1 MSFCQTCGAAFA
13 GGTTSCPTCTVQP
26 KASTGLGANAAAAL
40 AYLAGIVTGILF
52 LVIEPSK
59 SDRFVRFHAFQSIF
73 FNVAWI
79 ALWIAW
85 MIVGLVLGAVTKG
98 LFFILQVPIEPA
110 ADGGGLCT
118 VGLSDVQ
125 RLSRES
131 DASAGD
137 RRARSQTS
145 RTITTAVT
153 FRRFSMKTLWPAL
166 LAGTLLLPG
175 FAFADVSYQET
186 TQITGG
192 SMMGMAK
199 MAGMF
204 SSQAKQA
211 LAPTTS
217 HVMIHG
223 GRMMR
228 SDPHATEIID
238 LDAQT
243 ITMIDHDK
251 RSYSVMTFQQ
261 MEQAMADAAAKV
273 KTSQPSAANGSQ
285 MTVDAH
291 ITSTGATRE
300 LNGETAHET
309 LLTITMIANTGD
321 AAAKGGMAA
330 TSEMW
335 LIDDAPGMAEMRSF
349 NQRMAEGT
357 GDGYECLRH
366 ERVARR
372 TARGSASNGGAPQRI
387 CKGEWRPARTA
398 GDTGR
403 HDAGWPTIARAV
415 GQTAA
420 AKPEPE
426 SWLSRRGCR

>member
-1 MSFCQTCGAAFA
+1 
-13 GGTTSCPTCTVQP
+13 
-26 KASTGLGANAAAAL
+26 
-40 AYLAGIVTGILF
+40 
-52 LVIEPSK
+52 
-59 SDRFVRFHAFQSIF
+59 
-73 FNVAWI
+73 
-79 ALWIAW
+79 
-85 MIVGLVLGAVTKG
+85 
-98 LFFILQVPIEPA
+98 
-110 ADGGGLCT
+110 
-118 VGLSDVQ
+118 
-125 RLSRES
+125 
-131 DASAGD
+131 
-137 RRARSQTS
+137 
-145 RTITTAVT
+145 
-153 FRRFSMKTLWPAL
+153 MKTPWPAL
-166 LAGTLLLPG
+166 LAGALLLPT

-228 SDPHATEIID
+228 SDPHTTEIID

-261 MEQAMADAAAKV
+261 MEQAMADAAAKA
-273 KTSQPSAANGSQ
+273 KTSQPSTANASQ
-285 MTVDAH
+285 MTFDAH

-309 LLTITMIANTGD
+309 LLTITMLANSGE
-321 AAAKGGMAA
+321 AAGKGGMAV

-349 NQRMAEGT
+349 NQRMAKELAMDMNASAMSGLLAAQPGGAQAMAELRKESAKVSGGLPVLQVT
-357 GDGYECLRH
+357 RMGMTVDGQPLAAPS
-366 ERVARR
+366 VAPLPKSQNDNH
-372 TARGSASNGGAPQRI
+372 GSAAGDVGKEVAVGTATQEAGSQVSRLGTFGRALGGSSMGALLGHVPSSKSAPSAATNAD
-387 CKGEWRPARTA
+387 PATA
-398 GDTGR
+398 GIMMENQTETSGFSVAAIDTNNFAVP
-403 HDAGWPTIARAV
+403 AGYKLVASPLAH
-415 GQTAA
+415 
-420 AKPEPE
+420 K
-426 SWLSRRGCR
+426 